1 MEKNILRDQEIPKLL
16 REFLIYMQTIKG
28 KSKQTV
34 HEYYLDLRIY
44 LRFLKK
50 FKLNLEEDVNDIDI
64 TDIDIKFIEQITLM
78 DTYEFL
84 NYLANDR
91 PKFHNSEHSEMG
103 ISSRSRA
110 RKTSSIKAFFTYL
123 VDKAHVLT
131 INPVATIDFPSKIKE
146 IPKYMTL
153 EQTTEFLNAIDGP
166 YKERDFCMMM
176 LFLNCGL
183 RVSELVSI
191 NLNDIS
197 NDTIK
202 VMGKGSKERM
212 LYLNDVCLEAIE
224 QYLAVRITPKEKD
237 KNALFISKHLNRINV
252 QTVKWIVKKYVS
264 QAGLDNT
271 QISAHKLRHTAAT
284 LMYSNGVDIKTLRDV
299 LGHKNLDTTM
309 IYTHI
314 SDADLKQASNINPL
328 SNFKK
333 AEKK

>member
-1 MEKNILRDQEIPKLL
+1 MEKNILKEQDIPKLL

-50 FKLNLEEDVNDIDI
+50 FKENLDIDINDIDI
-64 TDIDIKFIEQITLM
+64 SEINIDFIKEITLI

-84 NYLANDR
+84 NYLANER
-91 PKFHNSEHSEMG
+91 PKFHNSEHSEIG

-110 RKTSSIKAFFTYL
+110 RKISSIKAFFVYL
-123 VDKAHVLT
+123 VDKAKVLE
-131 INPVATIDFPSKIKE
+131 INPVATIDFPAKIKE
-146 IPKYMTL
+146 IPKFMTL

-197 NDTIK
+197 NDTIR
-202 VMGKGSKERM
+202 VFGKGRKERI
-212 LYLNDVCLEAIE
+212 LYLNDVCLDAIDE
-224 QYLAVRITPKEKD
+224 YLKVRIKPKEKD
-237 KNALFISKHLNRINV
+237 KNALFISKHQNRINV
-252 QTVKWIVKKYVS
+252 QTVKWTVKKYVTE
-264 QAGLDNT
+264 AGLDAS

-284 LMYSNGVDIKTLRDV
+284 LMYTNGVDIKTLRDV

-333 AEKK
+333 ND